1 MKNIDVKELLERGA
15 YFGHKVSRTNPKV
28 LSYVYK
34 PQNGIYLIDLFK
46 TKQSIE
52 DAMNQLQQIGKLG
65 ETLLVVGTKRVVKNY
80 IEEKCME
87 LEIPYISEKWVG
99 GFFTNFAEIK
109 KNIEKTNKYI
119 EEKNNGKW
127 DVMLKHERSV
137 LEREL
142 SKLLRV
148 YKGVLTL
155 TDVPENILV
164 IDTKKEKNVINETI
178 KENQYKDYDNSKKT
192 KIFAILDTNAD
203 PTEVDYPIVMNDDS
217 SAALTYVLEA
227 LFDAYKPTKVKKDS
241 VEEKEPKEKKK
252 IVKKVKTSKVTKNK
266 KDDKNTKNK
275 GTKK

>member
-28 LSYVYK
+28 LPYVYK

-52 DAMNQLQQIGKLG
+52 EAMNEFQQVGKSG
-65 ETLLVVGTKRVVKNY
+65 ETLLVIGTKRVVKNY
-80 IEEKCME
+80 VEEKCIE
-87 LEIPYISEKWVG
+87 LGIPYINEKWVG

-119 EEKNNGKW
+119 EEKNAGKW
-127 DVMLKHERSV
+127 DIMLKHERSV

-148 YKGVLTL
+148 YKGVLSL
-155 TDVPENILV
+155 TNIPENILI
-164 IDTKKEKNVINETI
+164 IDTRKEKNAIGETI
-178 KENQYKDYDNSKKT
+178 KENQFKDYDNGKKT

-227 LFDAYKPTKVKKDS
+227 LFDAYKQTKP
-241 VEEKEPKEKKK
+241 EKEEVN
-252 IVKKVKTSKVTKNK
+252 VKVIAKDKVTKSIAKPSKVAKAK
-266 KDDKNTKNK
+266 KNDKNTKNK
-275 GTKK
+275 RAKK